1 MEITQIQLSYLEH
14 EDRMIIRINMGED
27 KHVSLLLTRR
37 ICRFMFENLNAFLGL
52 AAPVDT
58 ALSPLIP
65 SQSDPLSKAKEFQQP
80 LAEMDL
86 STPFQERNPDGNI
99 LPSGKSSELVIN
111 AACNRGQES
120 LTFKFFVQDAEPL
133 NLNMPKK
140 LAMGIHQL
148 LSGLAIKAQWFSGLT
163 PIDTSGEPLSDNQ
176 PAETKQ
182 SIIYH

>member
-14 EDRMIIRINMGED
+14 EDRMIIRINMGAD

-58 ALSPLIP
+58 ALTPLIQV
-65 SQSDPLSKAKEFQQP
+65 QSDQGSKAKEFQQP
-80 LAEMDL
+80 LADMDL
-86 STPFQERNPDGNI
+86 STPFQERNPEGNI
-99 LPSGKSSELVIN
+99 LPSGKTSELVIN
-111 AACNRGQES
+111 AGCNRGKES
-120 LTFKFFVQDAEPL
+120 LTFKFFVRDAEPL
-133 NLNMPKK
+133 SLNMPKK

-148 LSGLAIKAQWFSGLT
+148 LSGLANKAQWFSGLT
-163 PIDTSGEPLSDNQ
+163 PIDTSDEQN
-176 PAETKQ
+176 AENPSVDTKN